1 MASRLYNG
9 TRQLFCQVL
18 KVLLLL
24 GLGSITSV
32 LGVQLICLYVCG
44 LIVLDKH
51 QNNSRIARFL
61 PARCHDAL
69 NRLLR
74 VMPLSVEGL
83 MVLLLKLAKSLG
95 EGYLI
100 LDDVVIEK
108 FGKVCSFVGYCYSTS
123 RKGVVLGIHIV
134 VVVWCSM
141 DGRYRIPVGFVL
153 WMPKHRY
160 RCGENNKEYK
170 TKIELGKELI
180 VWVRKRGL
188 KFAYICFDA
197 WYGATWF
204 MKWLNNRG
212 IIFITE
218 VPCDRR
224 VLYRNK
230 GLIRVDE
237 VAKGLSYRW
246 DKELE
251 KEVSVLRVLLPD
263 YGQKKQVRLV
273 VTRTKTG
280 GAKGT
285 KEGSKAKARGK
296 KSIPEGGKES
306 QEDKY
311 KYKYEY
317 IVTNELDARGR
328 KVVRRKQSRWKIE
341 TVFRDEKQ
349 YGGLCACQ
357 CRVEEAM
364 RRHVALSLLTLVVL
378 QWLRKRAKE
387 PVGRVKERWQLEL
400 IRQGDSVPE
409 PLRGKQK
416 ITLEVTA

>member
-18 KVLLLL
+18 KILLLL

-51 QNNSRIARFL
+51 QNNCRIARFL

-83 MVLLLKLAKSLG
+83 TGLLVKLAKSLG

-100 LDDVVIEK
+100 LDDVVVEK
-108 FGKVCSFVGYCYSTS
+108 YGKGCPFVGYCYSTS

-134 VVVWCSM
+134 VLVWCSK
-141 DGRYRIPVGFVL
+141 DRHYRIPVGFSL
-153 WMPKHRY
+153 WRPKQG
-160 RCGENNKEYK
+160 CEGDKQAYK
-170 TKIELGKELI
+170 TKNELGKELI
-180 VWVRKRGL
+180 VGVRRRRL
-188 KFAYICFDA
+188 KFAYICFDI

-204 MKWLNNRG
+204 MKWLNNRR

-218 VPCDRR
+218 VSCDRR
-224 VLYRNK
+224 VLYRDK
-230 GLIRVDE
+230 ELRVRVDK
-237 VAKGLSYRW
+237 VAKELSYRW
-246 DKELE
+246 DKELK
-251 KEVSVLRVLLPD
+251 KEVSVLRVLLPE
-263 YGQKKQVRLV
+263 YGHKQIRLV
-273 VTRTKTG
+273 VTRTR
-280 GAKGT
+280 GARGT
-285 KEGSKAKARGK
+285 KEGSKAKAKAKGN
-296 KSIPEGGKES
+296 SIPEGGKES

-311 KYKYEY
+311 KYEY
-317 IVTNELDARGR
+317 IVTNELDARGQ
-328 KVVRRKQSRWKIE
+328 KVVRRKQSRWKVE

-378 QWLRKRAKE
+378 QWLRKRAEE

-400 IRQGDSVPE
+400 IRQGYPVPE
-409 PLRGKQK
+409 PLGGKQK